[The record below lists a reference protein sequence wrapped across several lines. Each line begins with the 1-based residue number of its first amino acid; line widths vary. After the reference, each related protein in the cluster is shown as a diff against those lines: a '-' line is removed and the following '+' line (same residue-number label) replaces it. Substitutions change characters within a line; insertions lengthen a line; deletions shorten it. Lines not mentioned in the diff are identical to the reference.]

1 MPITLKQLAKELGLD
16 YSTVSYA
23 LSGKGSINEAT
34 RQRVRESA
42 ERLGYVPNALAR
54 RMRTGKT
61 HCLGLVMPDSLLVYN
76 EVIQLLYRNAQA
88 RGYELQ
94 IALTEFVAEAEEVAI
109 QSMLEQQVDGLLV
122 HCTHQRWAT
131 VPENGALRRAAA
143 MKLPTVI
150 YGHTVEG
157 SPFHA
162 VRFPESRKAALATRH
177 LLELGH
183 RRFANLV
190 PTYLPLFYAAHRSAI
205 QGAYETVQ
213 EWGLGPEAFQV
224 LLVESDETPEPDQVS
239 YGNYL
244 NEILPRSA
252 TARGR
257 IELRK
262 LLESPNPPTGI
273 ICYNEVVAMGA
284 LLEALEQGLRV
295 PEDLAFVCTNR
306 SIIAELAPLSLTTAD
321 YPSVASAEC
330 AMDLLMDTLHGR
342 VTEITY
348 RTVDPVLKVGQTSVA
363 QRKPQPPGVAVSYS
377 AKELLEMDG
386 ED

>member
-1 MPITLKQLAKELGLD
+1 
-16 YSTVSYA
+16 
-23 LSGKGSINEAT
+23 
-34 RQRVRESA
+34 
-42 ERLGYVPNALAR
+42 
-54 RMRTGKT
+54 
-61 HCLGLVMPDSLLVYN
+61 
-76 EVIQLLYRNAQA
+76 
-88 RGYELQ
+88 
-94 IALTEFVAEAEEVAI
+94 
-109 QSMLEQQVDGLLV
+109 
-122 HCTHQRWAT
+122 
-131 VPENGALRRAAA
+131 
-143 MKLPTVI
+143 
-150 YGHTVEG
+150 
-157 SPFHA
+157 
-162 VRFPESRKAALATRH
+162 
-177 LLELGH
+177 
-183 RRFANLV
+183 
-190 PTYLPLFYAAHRSAI
+190 
-205 QGAYETVQ
+205 
-213 EWGLGPEAFQV
+213 LGPEAFQV

-257 IELRK
+257 IELQK

-306 SIIAELAPLSLTTAD
+306 SIIAELSPLSLTTAD

-363 QRKPQPPGVAVSYS
+363 QPKSDTPGVAISYC
-377 AKELLEMDG
+377 AEELLRIEGDY
-386 ED
+386 